1 LTNRRIASISHSD
14 TAFGKQGDLGAKT
27 ILQKRVGGLLFY
39 GLVIL
44 LAFCVYLIFA
54 PFFVP
59 LAWAAVLVVVSYP
72 AYEWL
77 EQRMH
82 PNTAAFVSTLG
93 VTLILIVPAVLVMI
107 AFVRQGVE
115 AVQSIQFSIAA
126 GHYTWLSGEWNR
138 LQDRFP
144 DLGGDDVTTTLH
156 RYTEQAAGFVA
167 AKLGTILK
175 NTAVF
180 FFHLAVTI
188 LVMFY
193 LYRDGEAIVERLRQ
207 VLPFDSDH
215 GDRMLGDAREL
226 IFASVTSSLAA
237 AVVHALLG
245 GFAFAVTGIK
255 APLFWGVMMGFFSFI
270 PVAGS
275 ALVWVPA
282 AVSLMVGGHL
292 GRGVFLVIFCALIVG
307 LVDNVMRPW
316 LISGRAELG
325 GLLVFISVL
334 GGIDVFGL
342 LGVVLGPIIVATTA
356 GLLELYAPPGS
367 DGNNRAGPRAKRKK
381 AVLE

>member
-1 LTNRRIASISHSD
+1 LSAET
-14 TAFGKQGDLGAKT
+14 T
-27 ILQKRVGGLLFY
+27 LQKRVGGLLFY
-39 GLVIL
+39 GLVL
-44 LAFCVYLIFA
+44 VLAYAVYLIFA
-54 PFFVP
+54 PFLVP

-77 EQRMH
+77 ERRSN
-82 PNTAAFVSTLG
+82 PSTAALVSTLG
-93 VTLILIVPAVLVMI
+93 VTLILIVPSVLVMI

-115 AVQSIQFSIAA
+115 AVQSIQFSIAG
-126 GHYTWLSGEWNR
+126 GHLAWLAGEWAR
-138 LQDRFP
+138 LHNRFP
-144 DLGGDDVTTTLH
+144 SLGADDVTTTLH
-156 RYTEQAAGFVA
+156 RYTEQAAEFVA
-167 AKLGTILK
+167 AKLGTIVK

-180 FFHLAVTI
+180 FFHLFVTV

-193 LYRDGEAIVERLRQ
+193 LYRDGDAIVERLRQ
-207 VLPFDSDH
+207 VLPFDSEH

-270 PVAGS
+270 PIVGS

-282 AVSLMVGGHL
+282 VISLLIGGHI
-292 GRGVFLVIFCALIVG
+292 GRGIFLVIFCAAIVG

-316 LISGRAELG
+316 LISGRAQLG

-334 GGIDVFGL
+334 GGISVFGL
-342 LGVVLGPIIVATTA
+342 LGVVLGPIIAATA
-356 GLLELYAPPGS
+356 ASLLDLYAPPGAG
-367 DGNNRAGPRAKRKK
+367 GNNRSKPGGKTRK

>member
-1 LTNRRIASISHSD
+1 L
-14 TAFGKQGDLGAKT
+14 GKRGVLSAET
-27 ILQKRVGGLLFY
+27 TLQKRVGGLLFY
-39 GLVIL
+39 GLVLL
-44 LAFCVYLIFA
+44 LAYFVYLILA
-54 PFFVP
+54 PFLVSI
-59 LAWAAVLVVVSYP
+59 AWAAVLVVVSYP

-77 EQRMH
+77 RQRLR
-82 PNTAAFVSTLG
+82 PTSAALVSTVG
-93 VTLILIVPAVLVMI
+93 VTLILIVPSVLAMI
-107 AFVRQGVE
+107 GFVRQGVE
-115 AVQSIQFSIAA
+115 AVQSIQFSIAT
-126 GHYTWLSGEWNR
+126 GHLTWLADAWTH
-138 LQDRFP
+138 LQHRFP
-144 DLGGDDVTTTLH
+144 SIGSDDVTTAIH
-156 RYTEQAAGFVA
+156 RYTAQAAEFVA
-167 AKLGTILK
+167 ARLGTILK
-175 NTAVF
+175 NTALF
-180 FFHLAVTI
+180 FFHLFVTI

-193 LYRDGEAIVERLRQ
+193 LYRDGDAMVERLRQ
-207 VLPFDSDH
+207 VLPFESGP
-215 GDRMLGDAREL
+215 GDRILGDAREL

-270 PVAGS
+270 PVVGS

-292 GRGVFLVIFCALIVG
+292 GRGIFLVIFCALIVG

-334 GGIDVFGL
+334 GGISVFGL

-356 GLLELYAPPGS
+356 SLLDLYAPPGS
-367 DGNNRAGPRAKRKK
+367 DGNNRSKPGGKRRK

>member
-1 LTNRRIASISHSD
+1 MSAET
-14 TAFGKQGDLGAKT
+14 T
-27 ILQKRVGGLLFY
+27 LQKRVGGLLFY

-44 LAFCVYLIFA
+44 LAYFVYLIFA
-54 PFFVP
+54 PFLVP

-77 EQRMH
+77 KRRMH
-82 PNTAAFVSTLG
+82 PTTAALVSTLG
-93 VTLILIVPAVLVMI
+93 VTLILIVPSVLVMI

-126 GHYTWLSGEWNR
+126 GHFTWLANAWAHLHN
-138 LQDRFP
+138 RFP
-144 DLGGDDVTTTLH
+144 SIGSDDVTTALH
-156 RYTEQAAGFVA
+156 RYTEQAAEFVA
-167 AKLGTILK
+167 ARLGTILR

-180 FFHLAVTI
+180 FFHLFVTV

-193 LYRDGEAIVERLRQ
+193 LYRDGDAMIERLRQ
-207 VLPFDSDH
+207 ILPFDSGP

-226 IFASVTSSLAA
+226 IFASVTSSLAS

-255 APLFWGVMMGFFSFI
+255 APLFWGVMMGFCSFI
-270 PVAGS
+270 PVVGS
-275 ALVWVPA
+275 AIVWVPA

-292 GRGVFLVIFCALIVG
+292 GRGIFLAIFCILIVG

-316 LISGRAELG
+316 LISGRAQLG

-334 GGIDVFGL
+334 GGISVFGL

-356 GLLELYAPPGS
+356 SLLDLYAPPGP
-367 DGNNRAGPRAKRKK
+367 DGNNLAKPGGKRRK

>member
-1 LTNRRIASISHSD
+1 MSASAE
-14 TAFGKQGDLGAKT
+14 TT
-27 ILQKRVGGLLFY
+27 LQKRLGGLLFY
-39 GLVIL
+39 GLVLL
-44 LAFCVYLIFA
+44 LAYFIYLIFT

-59 LAWAAVLVVVSYP
+59 IAWAAVLVVVSYP

-77 EQRMH
+77 MRRM
-82 PNTAAFVSTLG
+82 PATSAALVSTLG

-126 GHYTWLSGEWNR
+126 GHFTWLADGWAR
-138 LQDRFP
+138 LHQRFP
-144 DLGGDDVTTTLH
+144 SIGSDDATTALH
-156 RYTEQAAGFVA
+156 RYTAQAAEFVA
-167 AKLGTILK
+167 ARIGTIVK

-180 FFHLAVTI
+180 FFHLFVTI

-193 LYRDGEAIVERLRQ
+193 LYRDGDAMVERLRQ
-207 VLPFDSDH
+207 ILPFESGP

-226 IFASVTSSLAA
+226 IFASVTSSLAS

-245 GFAFAVTGIK
+245 GFAFGVTGIE
-255 APLFWGVMMGFFSFI
+255 APLFWGVMMGFCSFI
-270 PVAGS
+270 PVVGS
-275 ALVWVPA
+275 AIVWVPA
-282 AVSLMVGGHL
+282 AISLMVGGHL
-292 GRGVFLVIFCALIVG
+292 GRGIFLAIFCVLIVG
-307 LVDNVMRPW
+307 MVDNVMRPW

-334 GGIDVFGL
+334 GGISVFGL

-356 GLLELYAPPGS
+356 SLLDLYAPPGP
-367 DGNNRAGPRAKRKK
+367 DGNNRSKPGGKERK

>member
-1 LTNRRIASISHSD
+1 
-14 TAFGKQGDLGAKT
+14 
-27 ILQKRVGGLLFY
+27 VLFY
-39 GLVIL
+39 GLVL
-44 LAFCVYLIFA
+44 LIAYFVFLIFE
-54 PFFVP
+54 PFLVP

-77 EQRMH
+77 GRRMR
-82 PNTAAFVSTLG
+82 PTSAALISTLG
-93 VTLILIVPAVLVMI
+93 VTLILIVPSVLVMM

-126 GHYTWLSGEWNR
+126 GHFTWLAEAWTR
-138 LQDRFP
+138 LHDRFP
-144 DLGGDDVTTTLH
+144 SVGSDDVITALH
-156 RYTEQAAGFVA
+156 RYTATAAEFVA
-167 AKLGTILK
+167 ARIGTILK

-180 FFHLAVTI
+180 FFHLFVTI

-193 LYRDGEAIVERLRQ
+193 LYRDGDAIVERLRQ
-207 VLPFDSDH
+207 ILPFESGP

-226 IFASVTSSLAA
+226 IFASVTSSLAS

-245 GFAFAVTGIK
+245 GFAFAVTGIE
-255 APLFWGVMMGFFSFI
+255 APLFWGVMMGFCSFI
-270 PVAGS
+270 PVVGS

-282 AVSLMVGGHL
+282 AVSLAIGGHL
-292 GRGVFLVIFCALIVG
+292 GRGIFLAIFCALIVG

-334 GGIDVFGL
+334 GGISVFGL

-356 GLLELYAPPGS
+356 SLLDLYAPPGS
-367 DGNNRAGPRAKRKK
+367 DGNSRSMLGGKQRK